1 MIGELVRVWTEDG
14 LQLQGL
20 YCAPGAT
27 SDLPAVL
34 HLHGACSN
42 FYRSQFLDSLA
53 DELMERGQA
62 FLTGN
67 TRGHDIMNSVYSRDP
82 TATKRIG
89 VAYEVFEECLLDI
102 EAWLDFLV
110 QRGHGGTVLLGHSFG
125 AHKAAF
131 YQSERG
137 DERVRGLILMS
148 PADQALWVEA
158 MGSEAELMLSSA
170 SEKVSSAQ
178 GDALV
183 HAGPAPYPLSAR
195 TLHSLFVT
203 AKPDIFRFSKPDEPW
218 QVVSRLSCA
227 ILITMG
233 TVAEFI
239 STSPQAA
246 LATLKA
252 KAVSSSRCDTVVLEG
267 APHNY
272 RGHEAEVNKVIMGW
286 LRDVFAG

>member
-1 MIGELVRVWTEDG
+1 VIGELVRVWTEDG

-20 YCAPGAT
+20 YCAPGA
-27 SDLPAVL
+27 SCDLPAVL
-34 HLHGACSN
+34 HLHGASSN

-53 DELMERGQA
+53 DELTENGQA

-102 EAWLDFLV
+102 DAWLDFLV

-137 DERVRGLILMS
+137 DEHVRGLILMS
-148 PADQALWVEA
+148 PADQRLWVEA
-158 MGSEAELMLSSA
+158 MGSEAEHMLSWA
-170 SEKVSSAQ
+170 SEKVSSVQ
-178 GDALV
+178 GDALTR
-183 HAGPAPYPLSAR
+183 AGAAPYPLSAR

-203 AKPDIFRFSKPDEPW
+203 AKPDIFRFSRPDEPW
-218 QVVSRLSCA
+218 QVVSRLGCA

-239 STSPQAA
+239 NTSPQAA
-246 LATLKA
+246 LATFKA
-252 KAVSSSRCDTVVLEG
+252 KAVSSARCDTAVLEG

-272 RGHEAEVNKVIMGW
+272 RGHEAEVNKVILDW
-286 LRDVFAG
+286 LRDVFGG